1 MENKRMKTFIF
12 FFTFLLYSNVLA
24 SVSWNQYLHLVS
36 GPKECPAGE
45 LKYEQLN
52 KKITFAD
59 KIFDFSIA
67 QKEFASGTIPT
78 CHLIERVIFKPQ
90 ENQIEKESKVTKCI
104 DPTDDFHLSEILTL
118 NLSKKTALF
127 QYVKTKTKS
136 IKQKIKCRYKF
147 RR

>member
-1 MENKRMKTFIF
+1 MGNNKMKIFIF
-12 FFTFLLYSNVLA
+12 IFIISIFPNSYATTL
-24 SVSWNQYLHLVS
+24 WDQYLHLVS

-45 LKYEQLN
+45 LKYDQLN
-52 KKITFAD
+52 KKIIFAD
-59 KIFDFSIA
+59 KEFDFSSA
-67 QKEFASGTIPT
+67 QKELTSGTIPT
-78 CHLIERVIFKPQ
+78 CQSIERVIFKPH
-90 ENQIEKESKVTKCI
+90 ENQIEKETKVTKCI

-118 NLSKKTALF
+118 NISKRTALF